1 MRRPNRSKRYLEFAA
16 DNRIDA
22 VLIGRSEGRETR
34 NSARRSDCCGP
45 YRDFDI
51 AAIAGYA
58 RDLGIELIGCRG
70 TDDCVS
76 GCGRQLDSALM
87 RYAGLG
93 MHNLMTDFFRGRSPT
108 VAPAAANTACVIAG
122 GSSRRRPGTA

>member
-1 MRRPNRSKRYLEFAA
+1 M
-16 DNRIDA
+16 
-22 VLIGRSEGRETR
+22 LIGRSEGREAR
-34 NSARRSDCCGP
+34 DSARCSDCCGP

-93 MHNLMTDFFRGRSPT
+93 MHNLMTDFSGTLPDG
-108 VAPAAANTACVIAG
+108 C
-122 GSSRRRPGTA
+122 SRRSQYGVRHCRRIVEARPGTA